1 MQHNFVTG
9 KTFFFL
15 YENVFIK
22 PLLTSSH
29 GGTLC
34 VVRLYR
40 DLCYLRLLSSQKVKR
55 GHAIE
60 MYLCSFRYAL
70 TKFFE
75 RIWSLFSQA

>member
-9 KTFFFL
+9 KTFFL

-34 VVRLYR
+34 LVRLYR
-40 DLCYLRLLSSQKVKR
+40 DLCHLELLSSQKVKR